1 MKVLVIGLDGATFNV
16 LNPLMKEGKL
26 PNIKKLV
33 QNGVH
38 GILRSSIPPATFP
51 AWKCYSTGMKPPK
64 LGGYYFLSFS
74 EGKLRNPHLNVKE
87 IWDYL
92 SERNFRVCVINTPT
106 TYPAKPVNGYMVS
119 GYPIL
124 GENYTYPPEFK
135 NTLSKFNYKT
145 KPSFVPHTE
154 LTTKENVEKEVE
166 EIRKIIES
174 RFDLAEYMIDQED
187 FDFFQLTIFYCDAIQ
202 HFFWE
207 DTHVLSGIWELID
220 KRIGDLLMRIN
231 KDTIVFI
238 VSDHGFCSR
247 KNGILYLNKWLEE
260 KGYLK
265 FKKKNY
271 ILLSLNLRPV
281 ISFLEKT
288 KLIKIVRMV
297 IPQTY
302 RKNLPNVRGEISFD
316 EDIIDWNESLAVM
329 FGQGIYINRKKVD
342 DYDRFLN
349 RLREEIKNIQTPM
362 GDTFFEDVG
371 KPEDVYGIDE
381 IPDGFPDLIL
391 LPKPGY
397 FVSPAMASKIW
408 NTSKLRGRESIHDMN
423 GVFIAYGK
431 DIKRGCKIQDAEI
444 YDIAPTILHIFDIP
458 IPRYMDGRVLKEIF
472 REGSVFHKKE
482 VRYLKEEKEFIRQKI
497 RKLRVS
503 GKI

>member
-16 LNPLMKEGKL
+16 LNPLIKKGKL
-26 PNIKKLV
+26 LNIKKLV

-74 EGKLRNPHLNVKE
+74 EGKLRSPHLNVKE

-106 TYPAKPVNGYMVS
+106 TYPAKPVNGCIVS

-124 GENYTYPPEFK
+124 GENYTYPPELK
-135 NTLSKFNYKT
+135 DTLSKFNYKT
-145 KPSFVPHTE
+145 KPSFFLHTE

-166 EIRKIIES
+166 EIREIIES
-174 RFDLAEYMIDQED
+174 RFDLAEYMIEQED
-187 FDFFQLTIFYCDAIQ
+187 FDLLQLTIFYCDAIQ

-207 DTHVLSGIWELID
+207 DKHVLIGVWELID
-220 KRIGDLLMRIN
+220 KRIGELLARIN
-231 KDTIVFI
+231 KNTIIFI

-265 FKKKNY
+265 FKRKNY
-271 ILLSLNLRPV
+271 SLFLNLRPL
-281 ISFLEKT
+281 INFLEET
-288 KLIKIVRMV
+288 KLIKIVRKLV
-297 IPQTY
+297 PQTY

-316 EDIIDWNESLAVM
+316 ENIIDWDESLAVM
-329 FGQGIYINRKKVD
+329 FGDGIYINRKKVD
-342 DYDRFLN
+342 DYYRFLN
-349 RLREEIKNIQTPM
+349 KLKEEIKNIQTPT
-362 GDTFFEDVG
+362 GDTFFEDVSR
-371 KPEDVYGIDE
+371 PEEVYETNE
-381 IPDGFPDLIL
+381 IPESFPDLIL
-391 LPKPGY
+391 LPKSGY
-397 FVSPAMASKIW
+397 FTSPAIARKTW
-408 NTSKLRGRESIHDMN
+408 NTSKLRGREAIHDRK
-423 GVFIAYGK
+423 GVFIVYGK
-431 DIKRGCKIQDAEI
+431 DIKRGYKIQDVEI

-458 IPRYMDGRVLKEIF
+458 IPGCMDGMVLKEIF
-472 REGSVFHKKE
+472 KEGSVFHEKE
-482 VRYLKEEKEFIRQKI
+482 VKYLKEERELIKQKI
-497 RKLRVS
+497 RKLRVG
-503 GKI
+503 GKV